1 MLNKKTTK
9 KNNTKIWKV
18 KEWIGTC
25 GRKDATIQELYH
37 DSWKKRCKN
46 TGVNKWNTHVLV
58 VRKDKKKEKKIKAM
72 KNNGWHKKLFR
83 WHYKIQLWRIM
94 DDIKKK
100 IVFSNDTSKFSN

>member
-46 TGVNKWNTHVLV
+46 TGVNK
-58 VRKDKKKEKKIKAM
+58 
-72 KNNGWHKKLFR
+72 
-83 WHYKIQLWRIM
+83 
-94 DDIKKK
+94 
-100 IVFSNDTSKFSN
+100 

>member
-1 MLNKKTTK
+1 MIHGKKDV
-9 KNNTKIWKV
+9 KI
-18 KEWIGTC
+18 
-25 GRKDATIQELYH
+25 RELT
-37 DSWKKRCKN
+37 SE
-46 TGVNKWNTHVLV
+46 NTHVLV